1 MLTQRCSHPR
11 QRNKT
16 LQMHKISFQ
25 HVIGISK
32 DTVRQEVLLKTHR
45 KKMQKYRTQNTV
57 LWWSFS
63 LTLFE
68 KSSFLV
74 SCENFHTIHNVQ
86 DQKIKV
92 LKVFLLKIIGKNS

>member
-1 MLTQRCSHPR
+1 
-11 QRNKT
+11 
-16 LQMHKISFQ
+16 MHKISFQ

-74 SCENFHTIHNVQ
+74 CSENFHTIHNVQ